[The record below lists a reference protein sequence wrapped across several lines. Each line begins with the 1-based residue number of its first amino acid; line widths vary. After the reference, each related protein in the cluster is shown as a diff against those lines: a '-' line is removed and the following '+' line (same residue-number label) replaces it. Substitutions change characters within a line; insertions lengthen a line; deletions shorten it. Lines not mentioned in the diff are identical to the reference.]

1 MNFWDVGVFES
12 GSLLNEA
19 HHLRKFVCTDGCTRG
34 LGMAHLDL
42 RGNSKRSLM
51 VGLQLRAAVYV
62 FYALCTAAQRRWF
75 RATDGN
81 FIEAQHKGV
90 ER

>member
-1 MNFWDVGVFES
+1 
-12 GSLLNEA
+12 
-19 HHLRKFVCTDGCTRG
+19 
-34 LGMAHLDL
+34 MAHLDL
-42 RGNSKRSLM
+42 RGDSKRSLM